1 MHQVEYG
8 FLTDSIKRAL
18 AGKPENSFTVL
29 MTHRPEGFDPASEMG
44 IELTLSGHTH
54 GGQAGLNGRS
64 LWSAFTDRYLWGHYA
79 KNGSQMYLSSGIGH
93 WFPFRL
99 GCPTEAPIIE
109 LTSKI
114 DS

>member
-1 MHQVEYG
+1 
-8 FLTDSIKRAL
+8 
-18 AGKPENSFTVL
+18 